1 MEIALHPDKERR
13 AKVLKSIART
23 GYLTVWEGSVRSS
36 KTVVALMAFA
46 FYVTRSVE
54 RNFLISGRTVGT
66 VEKNCILEDYGLL
79 NMLPGSDYRKVGES
93 RAIVF
98 NVRTEDG
105 RVIEKHIY
113 VQGAADIRAYMALR
127 GNSYGGWLADEINMH
142 DKEFVVEALK
152 RTAVSK
158 DRRHFWTLN
167 PDNPHHWVYKEFID
181 YYDSLDREQRKALGG
196 YHWWHFTPEDNPAMT
211 PEMYQSLV
219 LQYPKGSY
227 LYDRYILGLRVMA
240 EGLIYPRVNAALFR
254 PEADMAG
261 TEVRYCAIDFG
272 ATHATVMLF
281 GGIFKGNK
289 KDWRIV
295 AEYFDQDS
303 DKTTYDH
310 YCGFLSVCER
320 LGVQPNRIII
330 AIDPAAKV
338 LRQEFV
344 RHGLNVV
351 RAKNDVL
358 PGIEYTRNLLY
369 DGSLLF
375 SDSCRDMLPEF
386 ASYSW
391 DPKAS
396 ERGEEKPIKQNDDRM
411 DALRYFAYTHIKPI
425 RGV

>member
-1 MEIALHPDKERR
+1 MEIVLHPDKERR

-23 GYLTVWEGSVRSS
+23 GYLTIWEGSVRSS

-98 NVRTEDG
+98 NVRGEDG

-181 YYDSLDREQRKALGG
+181 YYDSLDKEQRKALGG

-295 AEYFDQDS
+295 AEYFDEDS

-310 YCGFLSVCER
+310 YCAFLSICEKLR
-320 LGVQPNRIII
+320 VEPNRIII

-344 RHGLNVV
+344 RHGLNVI

>member
-1 MEIALHPDKERR
+1 M
-13 AKVLKSIART
+13 
-23 GYLTVWEGSVRSS
+23 
-36 KTVVALMAFA
+36 
-46 FYVTRSVE
+46 
-54 RNFLISGRTVGT
+54 
-66 VEKNCILEDYGLL
+66 
-79 NMLPGSDYRKVGES
+79 
-93 RAIVF
+93 
-98 NVRTEDG
+98 
-105 RVIEKHIY
+105 
-113 VQGAADIRAYMALR
+113 
-127 GNSYGGWLADEINMH
+127 
-142 DKEFVVEALK
+142 
-152 RTAVSK
+152 
-158 DRRHFWTLN
+158 
-167 PDNPHHWVYKEFID
+167 YKEFIV

-310 YCGFLSVCER
+310 YSAFLSICEKLR
-320 LGVQPNRIII
+320 VEPNRIII

>member
-1 MEIALHPDKERR
+1 MEIVLHPDKERR

-98 NVRTEDG
+98 NVRGEDG

-310 YCGFLSVCER
+310 YCAFLSICEKLR
-320 LGVQPNRIII
+320 VEPNRIII

>member
-98 NVRTEDG
+98 NVRGEDG

-295 AEYFDQDS
+295 AEYFDEDS

-310 YCGFLSVCER
+310 YCAFLSICEKLR
-320 LGVQPNRIII
+320 VEPNRIII

>member
-310 YCGFLSVCER
+310 YSAFLSICEKLR
-320 LGVQPNRIII
+320 VEPNRIII

-351 RAKNDVL
+351 RAKNDGL